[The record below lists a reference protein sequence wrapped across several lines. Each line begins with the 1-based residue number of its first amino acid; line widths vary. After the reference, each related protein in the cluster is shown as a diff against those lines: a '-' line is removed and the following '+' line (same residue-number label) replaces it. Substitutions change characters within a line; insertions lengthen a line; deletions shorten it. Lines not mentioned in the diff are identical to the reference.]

1 MLDSCQIA
9 ERRAGL
15 APAEGDRAAD
25 LFRASSRLAMRNF
38 LLVSA
43 ARASGALLFS
53 LGAKATPIHVGIQAA
68 GGSQVWTSGPIE
80 DPSYV
85 TLSAWEDDGNGWYG
99 VYMTN
104 GQDALGNA
112 GLGVCASQPDGAN
125 ACASPGETNQ
135 IDRLPQQMIEM
146 DISQFNNWNS
156 VTITLLSVEQDPFA
170 GLWGAS
176 CSMLDPSCTPT
187 LTALEPACSGPDANG
202 MVFCTY
208 SESYLD
214 DLGINAIWI
223 GPQFDCG
230 RNCGRNFYLGAGDE
244 FGLILDL
251 NPESV
256 PEPSVL
262 GMFGLGTLL
271 LGLFAGLRR
280 RRSS

>member
-1 MLDSCQIA
+1 
-9 ERRAGL
+9 
-15 APAEGDRAAD
+15 
-25 LFRASSRLAMRNF
+25 MRNS

-43 ARASGALLFS
+43 ALASGALLFS
-53 LGAKATPIHVGIQAA
+53 VGAKAVPIHVGIQAA

-80 DPSYV
+80 DPSFV

-104 GQDALGNA
+104 GQDALGNP
-112 GLGVCASQPDGAN
+112 GLGVCGSQPGGAN
-125 ACASPGETNQ
+125 SCAVPGETNE
-135 IDRLPQQMIEM
+135 IDRLPQQMIELN
-146 DISQFNNWNS
+146 ITEFHNWNS

-176 CSMLDPSCTPT
+176 CSLLDPNCTPT
-187 LTALEPACSGPDANG
+187 LTALEPTCSGPDANG
-202 MVFCTY
+202 IVSCTY
-208 SESYLD
+208 SETYLESLD
-214 DLGINAIWI
+214 IDAIWI
-223 GPQFDCG
+223 QPQFDCG

-244 FGLILDL
+244 FGLVLDL

-280 RRSS
+280 RRTS